1 MSLSFIREL
10 ADLSSVNA
18 LKWSAPNT
26 QLYREGF
33 VTFSDYLSVID
44 NGGEHVWSHALG
56 AAGFITHLS
65 GFWPE
70 YTSEIWDLLQ
80 RRRYDDVIDR
90 LSDFKWKWNKWR
102 RKVEKFTGGEGPY
115 IKAAMEMVGLGAGP
129 PRLPSVGVPQPLLK
143 ELEDLFQDSGVPI
156 LDGAPSQ

>member
-1 MSLSFIREL
+1 MIYHTWWDGFTMSLSVIREL
-10 ADLSSVNA
+10 ADLSSVNS
-18 LKWSAPNT
+18 LKWSTPNT

-56 AAGFITHLS
+56 AVGFITHLS

-90 LSDFKWKWNKWR
+90 LSHFK
-102 RKVEKFTGGEGPY
+102 
-115 IKAAMEMVGLGAGP
+115 
-129 PRLPSVGVPQPLLK
+129 
-143 ELEDLFQDSGVPI
+143 
-156 LDGAPSQ
+156 